1 MKKLDPKQFIH
12 SQKYGVLSTHSQSEA
27 GYPFGSVT
35 PYIISEH
42 GDIVIFISHL
52 AEHTHNI
59 QANPKVSLTIFDPT
73 DVDNPSA
80 GARVTCLANAELA
93 KDETQ
98 LRTHYLDKFPT
109 ASMILALPGFNFYL
123 LKLSKIRLVAGFGQ
137 VEWLDP
143 TLLDL

>member
-1 MKKLDPKQFIH
+1 MTTLDPAQFIRD
-12 SQKYGVLSTHSQSEA
+12 QFYGILSTHSQSEA

-35 PYIISEH
+35 PYIISNN
-42 GDIVIFISHL
+42 GDIAIFISHL

-80 GARVTCLANAELA
+80 GARVTCLAKAELTT
-93 KDETQ
+93 DETQ
-98 LRTHYLDKFPT
+98 LRKHYLEKFPA
-109 ASMILALPGFNFYL
+109 ASMILELPGFNFYL

-137 VEWLDP
+137 VKWLEP
-143 TLLDL
+143 TSLDL